1 MRVLDDHPLTA
12 DYKYINFFFMPGNYI
27 GLMLRLT
34 TFGESHGAAIGG
46 ILDGFPAGIAIN
58 ESRIQESLR
67 RRNNPDI
74 PGTTARKEEDSISWL
89 SGIVDG
95 ISTGGPIAYLIQNT
109 KANPGDYDRLKNVF
123 RPSHADFTYYT
134 KYGSLQS
141 SGGGRASGRETVA
154 RVVAGEIARL
164 MLERDDIKILAF
176 VTQIGSVKVDE
187 FPLHF
192 LPETVYSSPV
202 YCPSQEASQAMVSQI
217 ESSVQKKDTLGGM
230 IRCIVSGIP
239 AGLGE
244 PVFDKISADL
254 ARAMISIPTARA
266 FEFGA
271 GMKSA
276 GMTGSEFNDA
286 FVLNQ
291 GKISTKSNND
301 GGIQGGITNGNDIIF
316 NIAFKPVSS
325 IGMAQKT
332 LNKWGQEEEIR
343 ISGRHDVCA
352 VPRIVPV
359 VEAMTALVIAD
370 HMLRNHAIKL

>member
-1 MRVLDDHPLTA
+1 
-12 DYKYINFFFMPGNYI
+12 MPGNYF

-34 TFGESHGAAIGG
+34 TFGESHGTAVGG
-46 ILDGFPAGIAIN
+46 VLDGFPAGIAIN
-58 ESRIQESLR
+58 ESLIREGLR

-74 PGTTARKEEDSISWL
+74 PGTTTRKEEDSINWL
-89 SGIVDG
+89 SGIDGG
-95 ISTGGPIAYLIQNT
+95 ISTGGPIAYMIQN
-109 KANPGDYDRLKNVF
+109 KMADPSEYDHLKNVF
-123 RPSHADFTYYT
+123 RPSHADYTYYS
-134 KYGSLQS
+134 KYGRPQS

-164 MLERDDIKILAF
+164 MLERYGINILAF

-187 FPLHF
+187 LPIHF
-192 LPETVYSSPV
+192 LPETVYNSPV
-202 YCPSQEASQAMVSQI
+202 YCPSHEASQAMLSLI
-217 ESSVQKKDTLGGM
+217 ENSVQKSDTLGGM
-230 IRCIVSGIP
+230 IRCVVSDIP

-276 GMTGSEFNDA
+276 GMTGSEYNDA

-301 GGIQGGITNGNDIIF
+301 GGIQGGITNGNDIVF